1 MLLLVF
7 LVLTAVTA
15 FVLLLLERL
24 YSERLAVTQRLE
36 ELAAGDKILHAR
48 QAELAVPLWRR
59 LFQPLFGR
67 LQRRQAP
74 SSPAAN
80 ALTKRLALAGSPGGL
95 TASEFTILRYLTAA
109 GGVVIGA
116 ALAATGLPTATGVIL
131 AAGAGIT
138 GWAAP
143 GFYLTSRI
151 NRRRQEVQKALP
163 DTLDLLT
170 VSIEAGLGFDGAVQK
185 VVDKTKGT
193 LASEMREMLREIQVG
208 KPRREALR
216 DVADRVAVDDLTTF
230 IGAVVMAEQMGV
242 RIGNVLRT
250 QSDQMRLKRRQLAE
264 ERALKA
270 PVKMLFP
277 LIFFIFPATFIVL
290 LGPAALQILRSF

>member
-1 MLLLVF
+1 MLLLAF

-15 FVLLLLERL
+15 FALVLLEHL
-24 YSERLAVTQRLE
+24 YSGRLAVAQRLE
-36 ELAAGDKILHAR
+36 ELAASEKILHAR

-67 LQRRQAP
+67 LQRKQAP
-74 SSPAAN
+74 YSPATN
-80 ALTKRLALAGSPGGL
+80 ALTRRLTLAGNPGGL
-95 TASEFTILRYLTAA
+95 TASEFTVLRYLTAA
-109 GGVVIGA
+109 GGIVIGA
-116 ALAATGLPTATGVIL
+116 ALAATGIPTATGVVL
-131 AAGAGIT
+131 VVGGGIT

-143 GFYLTSRI
+143 EFYLTSRI
-151 NRRRQEVQKALP
+151 NHRRREVQKALP

-193 LASEMREMLREIQVG
+193 LATELREMLREIQVG
-208 KPRREALR
+208 KSRREALR

-250 QSDQMRLKRRQLAE
+250 QSDQMRLKRRQQAQE
-264 ERALKA
+264 SALKA

-290 LGPAALQILRSF
+290 LGPAAIQILRSF

>member
-1 MLLLVF
+1 M
-7 LVLTAVTA
+7 LTAVTA